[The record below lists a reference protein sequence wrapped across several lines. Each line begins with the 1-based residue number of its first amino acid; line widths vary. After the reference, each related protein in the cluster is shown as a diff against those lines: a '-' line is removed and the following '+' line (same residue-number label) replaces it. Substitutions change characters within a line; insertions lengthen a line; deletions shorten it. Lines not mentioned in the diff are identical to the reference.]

1 MFVKNRL
8 ETSCT
13 SRRQRECRQTNGLLS
28 ATMCQH
34 SHYALLYTFRS
45 RPLQIKIL
53 RSTFSVNCC
62 CIQFRTAHI
71 CSMFRK
77 GNFSVIPTSTL
88 NRGNCGIPKFR
99 NRIEIHLP
107 KGMALAAAVV
117 YCISIKDVFMLP
129 TCIFNDTQKNKD
141 NWNCKLTKIC
151 MFFITVCDN
160 QKLFFKSVPNYIHIS
175 HDQSHQ
181 VIQSIRCKFKN
192 ILHRFHSQIAKEYKN
207 SNVRP
212 QFQN

>member
-1 MFVKNRL
+1 MQNVRYRTTLQQGLINCVFVKNRL
-8 ETSCT
+8 ETFCT
-13 SRRQRECRQTNGLLS
+13 TRRQRECRQTNGLLS

-53 RSTFSVNCC
+53 RSTFSANCC

-107 KGMALAAAVV
+107 KWWPLPLPSYIV
-117 YCISIKDVFMLP
+117 YRLRTFLSCQPVYLMTRK
-129 TCIFNDTQKNKD
+129 K
-141 NWNCKLTKIC
+141 
-151 MFFITVCDN
+151 
-160 QKLFFKSVPNYIHIS
+160 
-175 HDQSHQ
+175 
-181 VIQSIRCKFKN
+181 
-192 ILHRFHSQIAKEYKN
+192 
-207 SNVRP
+207 
-212 QFQN
+212 